1 MRFVCVHN
9 RVKMNFSNYFY
20 MWVFFTLLYDIF
32 YKNKFQISKFLNLK
46 NIKLK
51 NFLIK
56 IKNKRFMK
64 NFCKKSLQYKIL
76 LLPLHRNQEKIK
88 VAKLVL

>member
-1 MRFVCVHN
+1 MGI
-9 RVKMNFSNYFY
+9 
-20 MWVFFTLLYDIF
+20 FTLLYDIS

-56 IKNKRFMK
+56 IKNKRFIK
-64 NFCKKSLQYKIL
+64 NFYKKSLQYKIL
-76 LLPLHRNQEKIK
+76 LLPLHRNQEKNKGLQI
-88 VAKLVL
+88 VL

>member
-64 NFCKKSLQYKIL
+64 NF
-76 LLPLHRNQEKIK
+76 
-88 VAKLVL
+88 